1 MKAPAL
7 AYPTTG
13 AFNILIV
20 ILCERHPEAA
30 LELADHLGRC
40 AADPAGY
47 STPNAVP
54 IRRALAADLRQEV
67 AR

>member
-7 AYPTTG
+7 DYPTAG
-13 AFNILIV
+13 AFNILMA

-30 LELADHLGRC
+30 IELADHLDRC
-40 AADPAGY
+40 AADPTGY

>member
-1 MKAPAL
+1 VKASAL
-7 AYPTTG
+7 DYPTAG

-30 LELADHLGRC
+30 IELADHLDRC

-47 STPNAVP
+47 SMPNAIP